1 MTPASAAP
9 HTLTLW
15 ADDGQV
21 ATLGHDPLN
30 DQWSLAYDDAWVD
43 KPDGFPLSPV
53 LPFIRPDTG
62 YAAGAVKRFVEN
74 LLPEGRALDITAT
87 TYRVAKSNIFAL
99 INALGTE
106 TTGALRFWP
115 SGQTPPAIAAAPPRE
130 VKPDELNQRLSARDA
145 LPLAVWDGK
154 VRMSIAGVQDKL
166 MVYLDRPLAQG
177 GPMFLVEP
185 PLASTHILK
194 PEPDRA
200 ATPHLVVNE
209 HFCMSLA
216 RRMGLPAASVSIHR
230 TPRPVL
236 VVSRFD
242 RLLTETASGPV
253 VRRLHIIDACQA
265 ADLPAACKYERNFG
279 SGEQVRHIR
288 EGVSFDLLF
297 ACVALTVNKAAARL
311 TMLRWALFQFL
322 IGNSDAH
329 GKNFSFF
336 VGRQGLEP
344 APWYD
349 LVSVLQYPGL
359 AHELA
364 MAYGDAFS
372 FDEVTAFELADFA
385 RRCQIDRRLLKR
397 EATRLAKL
405 ASAQA
410 PLQVAADDYTDD
422 ERAFAAQMGNFI
434 VAQAARL
441 TKIASDAATVKDE
454 YLQATTKSATRSSSD
469 ITDDR

>member
-1 MTPASAAP
+1 MTPVAAP
-9 HTLTLW
+9 AHSLDLW
-15 ADDGQV
+15 AVGRQV
-21 ATLGHDPLN
+21 ATLGYEPLN
-30 DQWSLAYDDAWVD
+30 DRWSLEYDHDWVD
-43 KPDGFPLSPV
+43 TSEAFPLSPA
-53 LPFIRPDTG
+53 LPLVPPLEG

-87 TYRVAKSNIFAL
+87 TYHVSKSNIFAL

-106 TTGALRFWP
+106 TTGAFRFWRSGEEPP
-115 SGQTPPAIAAAPPRE
+115 SIAATPPRE
-130 VKPDELNQRLSARDA
+130 VTREELNQRLSEREAI
-145 LPLAVWDGK
+145 PLAVWDGK

-166 MVYLDRPLAQG
+166 MVYLDRPLDEG
-177 GPMFLVEP
+177 GRMFLVEP

-194 PEPDRA
+194 PEPGRA
-200 ATPHLVVNE
+200 VTPHLVVNE

-216 RRMGLPAASVSIHR
+216 KRMGLPVADVGIYR

-242 RLLTETASGPV
+242 RLVLNEGMGPV

-265 ADLPAACKYERNFG
+265 SDLPATYKYERNFG
-279 SGEQVRHIR
+279 SGEHVRNIR
-288 EGVSFDLLF
+288 EGVSFEVLF
-297 ACVALTVNKAAARL
+297 DRVEQTVNKAAARL

-336 VGRQGLEP
+336 VRRQGLEP

-349 LVSVLQYPGL
+349 LVSVVQYPGID
-359 AHELA
+359 HQLA

-372 FDEVTAFELADFA
+372 LEEVGAFQLSDFA
-385 RRCQIDRRLLKR
+385 KRCKVDKRLLKR

-405 ASAQA
+405 AVDHAPVQA
-410 PLQVAADDYTDD
+410 TADDYADD
-422 ERAFAAQMGNFI
+422 ERAFAVGLCDF
-434 VAQAARL
+434 VVGQAARL
-441 TKIASDAATVKDE
+441 TALANDAARIKNE
-454 YLQATTKSATRSSSD
+454 YL
-469 ITDDR
+469 